1 MSREIISSKFEAME
15 KKTFGN
21 LVTQLRKAKGMTQAD
36 LAEKMGITDKAV
48 SKWERDLSYP
58 DIASIPHLAEIL
70 GVTVDELLTVQNVKK
85 ENNKSIDAIISLVL
99 RAIGVAMGIAVAVLS
114 ILGALDTRSAM
125 VMLGIA
131 LASLAINSLSN
142 DEK

>member
-1 MSREIISSKFEAME
+1 ME

-85 ENNKSIDAIISLVL
+85 ENNKSIDAIISLIL

-125 VMLGIA
+125 VMLAIG

>member
-1 MSREIISSKFEAME
+1 ME

-85 ENNKSIDAIISLVL
+85 ENNL
-99 RAIGVAMGIAVAVLS
+99 
-114 ILGALDTRSAM
+114 
-125 VMLGIA
+125 
-131 LASLAINSLSN
+131 
-142 DEK
+142 

>member
-1 MSREIISSKFEAME
+1 ME

-125 VMLGIA
+125 VMLAIG
-131 LASLAINSLSN
+131 LASLAINSLGN

>member
-1 MSREIISSKFEAME
+1 ME

-114 ILGALDTRSAM
+114 ILYALDTRSAM
-125 VMLGIA
+125 VMLAIG